1 MMNGDKLICAL
12 LSELTHVTSNEECA
26 AYDVTWLRGYVSG
39 ISNAASIII
48 ELEQESD
55 ASKGDS

>member
-1 MMNGDKLICAL
+1 MMKGAL

-26 AYDVTWLRGYVSG
+26 AYDVIWLRGYVSG

>member
-1 MMNGDKLICAL
+1 MMKGDKLICAL
-12 LSELTHVTSNEECA
+12 LSELTQVTSNEECA

>member
-1 MMNGDKLICAL
+1 MIKGNKLICAL
-12 LSELTHVTSNEECA
+12 LSELVHIATNEECG

-48 ELEQESD
+48 ELEQEPD
-55 ASKGDS
+55 TGKGDS

>member
-1 MMNGDKLICAL
+1 MMKGDKLICAL
-12 LSELTHVTSNEECA
+12 LSELTRVTSNEECA

-55 ASKGDS
+55 TSKGDS